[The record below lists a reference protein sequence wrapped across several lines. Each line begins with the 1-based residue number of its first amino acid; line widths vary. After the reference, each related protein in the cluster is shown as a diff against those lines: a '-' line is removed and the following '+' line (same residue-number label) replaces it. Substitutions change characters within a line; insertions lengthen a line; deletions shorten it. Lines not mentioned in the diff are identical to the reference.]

1 MASSASSLTAFE
13 PSLCSASCR
22 VFDIAIANVSGPT
35 LTNAEDIAM
44 EAASVNARD
53 VSNEDLLNS
62 RETASVVRLSVPT
75 LERMRSQGN
84 GPPFIKLGTGKRAR
98 VVYRRSDI
106 EAWLSALRFQSTRDY
121 IR

>member
-1 MASSASSLTAFE
+1 M
-13 PSLCSASCR
+13 
-22 VFDIAIANVSGPT
+22 FDIAIANVSGPT